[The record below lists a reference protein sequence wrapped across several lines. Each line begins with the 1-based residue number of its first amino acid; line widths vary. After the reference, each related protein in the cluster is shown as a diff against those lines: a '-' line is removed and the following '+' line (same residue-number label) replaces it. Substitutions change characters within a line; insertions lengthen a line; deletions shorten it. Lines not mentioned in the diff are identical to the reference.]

1 MAVFKVR
8 KVKNYTSMSNEHLQ
22 NKELSLKTKGLLSY
36 MLSLPDDWNYSL
48 EGLVSNCKES
58 KTSIRSAL
66 NELKQHGYLSVK
78 KLYPNKTASKK
89 IEYAYN
95 IYEERGLNPY
105 IKNQD
110 MDNPYLAS
118 QHIENNT
125 QQSTNKQITNR
136 LNTKEQIDKEDK
148 EDKEKNNDD
157 FEMFYK

>member
-1 MAVFKVR
+1 MAVFKVK

-22 NKELSLKTKGLLSY
+22 NKKLSLKAKGLLSY
-36 MLSLPDDWNYSL
+36 MLSLPDDWSYSL

-58 KTSIRSAL
+58 KTSIRSTL
-66 NELKQHGYLSVK
+66 NELKQHGYLSVE

-89 IEYAYN
+89 IEYVYN

-118 QHIENNT
+118 QHIENNI
-125 QQSTNKQITNR
+125 QQITNR

-148 EDKEKNNDD
+148 EDKENNDD
-157 FEMFYK
+157 FEILYK

>member
-1 MAVFKVR
+1 MAVFKVK
-8 KVKNYTSMSNEHLQ
+8 KVENYTSMSNEHLQ
-22 NKELSLKTKGLLSY
+22 NKELSLKAKGLLSY
-36 MLSLPDDWNYSL
+36 MLSLPDDWSYSL

-58 KTSIRSAL
+58 KTSIISTL
-66 NELKQHGYLSVK
+66 NELKQHGYLSIEK
-78 KLYPNKTASKK
+78 QYPNKTASKK
-89 IEYAYN
+89 IEYTYN

-118 QHIENNT
+118 QNIENNT
-125 QQSTNKQITNR
+125 QQSTNKQSTYR
-136 LNTKEQIDKEDK
+136 LNTKEQIDK

>member
-1 MAVFKVR
+1 MAGFKVK

-22 NKELSLKTKGLLSY
+22 NKELSLKAKGLLSY

-48 EGLVSNCKES
+48 VVSNCKES

-66 NELKQHGYLSVK
+66 NELKQHGYLSVE

-118 QHIENNT
+118 QYIENNT
-125 QQSTNKQITNR
+125 QQSTSKRITNR

-148 EDKEKNNDD
+148 AKSFNIFGDNHNYLTID
-157 FEMFYK
+157 

>member
-22 NKELSLKTKGLLSY
+22 NKELSLKAKGLLSY

-48 EGLVSNCKES
+48 EGLVPNCKES
-58 KTSIRSAL
+58 KTSIRSTL
-66 NELKQHGYLSVK
+66 NELKQHGYLSVE
-78 KLYPNKTASKK
+78 KLYPNKTESKK
-89 IEYAYN
+89 IEYDYN
-95 IYEERGLNPY
+95 IYEERDLNPY

-148 EDKEKNNDD
+148 HNKCDTIIMKNHC
-157 FEMFYK
+157 

>member
-1 MAVFKVR
+1 MKLFTR
-8 KVKNYTSMSNEHLQ
+8 
-22 NKELSLKTKGLLSY
+22 
-36 MLSLPDDWNYSL
+36 
-48 EGLVSNCKES
+48 GLVSNCKES
-58 KTSIRSAL
+58 KTSIRSTL
-66 NELKQHGYLSVK
+66 NELKQHGYLSVE

-89 IEYAYN
+89 IEYTYN

-125 QQSTNKQITNR
+125 QQSTNKQITNKQITNR

-148 EDKEKNNDD
+148 L
-157 FEMFYK
+157 FYK

>member
-1 MAVFKVR
+1 MAVFKVK

-22 NKELSLKTKGLLSY
+22 NKELSLKAKGLLSY

-58 KTSIRSAL
+58 KTSIRSTL
-66 NELKQHGYLSVK
+66 NELKQHGYLSVE

-89 IEYAYN
+89 IEYVYN

-118 QHIENNT
+118 QYIENNT
-125 QQSTNKQITNR
+125 QQSTNR

-148 EDKEKNNDD
+148 EKTNDD
-157 FEMFYK
+157 FEKFYK

>member
-1 MAVFKVR
+1 MAVFKVK

-22 NKELSLKTKGLLSY
+22 NKELSLKAKGLLSY
-36 MLSLPDDWNYSL
+36 MLALPDDWNYSL

-58 KTSIRSAL
+58 KISLRSTL
-66 NELKQHGYLSVK
+66 NELKQHGYLSIE
-78 KLYPNKTASKK
+78 KLYPNKTESKK
-89 IEYAYN
+89 IEYTYN

-110 MDNPYLAS
+110 MDNSYLAS

-148 EDKEKNNDD
+148 ENNDD
-157 FEMFYK
+157 FEMLYK

>member
-1 MAVFKVR
+1 MAVFKVK

-22 NKELSLKTKGLLSY
+22 NKELSLKAKGLLSY
-36 MLSLPDDWNYSL
+36 MLSLPDGWNYSL

-66 NELKQHGYLSVK
+66 NELKQHGYLSVE
-78 KLYPNKTASKK
+78 KLYPNKTESKK
-89 IEYAYN
+89 IEYTYN

-148 EDKEKNNDD
+148 ENNDD
-157 FEMFYK
+157 FEMLYK